1 MPPMPARRLGFTG
14 RDISTTE
21 FSWAWD
27 RGPVGVMATAGVDI
41 ALKVTAEDD
50 ITAAAVLQPVAPMP
64 VKGMAGPQFVPTPEL
79 RDLLLHVQAHRTPR
93 QRTLLPMQQLHI
105 LRHMPQRLMPHLHTA
120 AEEHM
125 LVVLPMVGVPLM
137 VVAAENT
144 SSNSLPDHSA
154 AGTPN
159 GGAIKLRR
167 NSYSRIKQC
176 SK

>member
-1 MPPMPARRLGFTG
+1 M
-14 RDISTTE
+14 E
-21 FSWAWD
+21 FSWAWA

-41 ALKVTAEDD
+41 ALKVTAEDN

-176 SK
+176 SR